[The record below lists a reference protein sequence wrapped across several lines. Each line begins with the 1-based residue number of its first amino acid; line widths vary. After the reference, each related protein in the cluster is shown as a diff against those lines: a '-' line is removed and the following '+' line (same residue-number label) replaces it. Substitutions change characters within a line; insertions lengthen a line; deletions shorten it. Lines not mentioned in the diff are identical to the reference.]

1 MADRPELNVWW
12 CIQARIAIGLQ
23 VTPRRDDREI
33 CTNIGN
39 AVIRN
44 GPDTLSE
51 QVQVDKPP
59 HDLWERLHE
68 AAEIES
74 ATRSGEP
81 GLLFAIAKE
90 EADPVVHFV
99 DRRTRRRPPDDTSPV
114 LPRSGGWACQ
124 RASSYDL

>member
-1 MADRPELNVWW
+1 M
-12 CIQARIAIGLQ
+12 
-23 VTPRRDDREI
+23 TPRRDDREI

-99 DRRTRRRPPDDTSPV
+99 DRRGAVLQTIPAQSFLAREVGRAGARP
-114 LPRSGGWACQ
+114 
-124 RASSYDL
+124 RAPGADYHFNRCMSLDAAI